1 MPIKD
6 NYNSASSHTVV
17 TCKGGGSTCLECRPV
32 PEPSAGEMLL
42 RLRVVGFCG
51 TDLFKLTTGTAA
63 AGTVLGH
70 EVVGEVIKLGD
81 GVSKF
86 HVGDRVAVP
95 HHVPC
100 GKCVLCQ
107 RGYETMCETFQEN
120 LMEPGGFADN
130 ILMRPRATELA
141 ARVVPKGVS
150 DDAAVF
156 MEPAACVL
164 RGIRRS
170 ELTNKDAAIVL
181 GAGSMGLLHLLV
193 LRATLPRISVVVVD
207 PVRKRR
213 DQAAKLGAAKTAASE
228 ADALE
233 AVSTLTDGFGADVVF
248 DTVGG
253 ASVLGSALRL
263 SRQGGSVVLFA
274 HAKEGEQARF
284 ELNELFKYERRI
296 LGTYSGALTEQAE
309 VFKLLKDGTLDPTP
323 LITHKM
329 PLNDFD
335 KGVSLVKNHE
345 ALKVLFTPSLA
356 LFEER

>member
-1 MPIKD
+1 MPIND
-6 NYNSASSHTVV
+6 TSNSANSHTVV
-17 TCKGGGSTCLECRPV
+17 ACKGGEGTCLESRPV

-63 AGTVLGH
+63 VGTVLGH
-70 EVVGEVIKLGD
+70 EVVGEVIGLGN
-81 GVSKF
+81 GVNKF

-95 HHVPC
+95 HHVSC
-100 GKCVLCQ
+100 GECLLCR

-141 ARVVPKGVS
+141 ARVIPKGVS

-170 ELTNKDAAIVL
+170 ELSYKDTVIVL

-193 LRATLPRISVVVVD
+193 LRAAHTSISVIVVD

-213 DQAAKLGAAKTAASE
+213 DQATKLGATKTAGSE

-233 AVSTLTDGFGADVVF
+233 AVITLTDGFGADVVF

-253 ASVLGSALRL
+253 SSVLDSALRL
-263 SRQGGSVVLFA
+263 SRPGGSVVLFA

-296 LGTYSGALTEQAE
+296 LGSYSGALIEQAE
-309 VFKLLKDGTLDPTP
+309 VFDLLKDGNLDPTP

-335 KGVSLVKNHE
+335 KGVTLVKNQE
-345 ALKVLFTPSLA
+345 ALKVLFTPSCA
-356 LFEER
+356 SFKEK

>member
-17 TCKGGGSTCLECRPV
+17 TCKGGGSTYLECRPV

-63 AGTVLGH
+63 VGTVLGH

-130 ILMRPRATELA
+130 ILIRPRATELA

-170 ELTNKDAAIVL
+170 ELTN
-181 GAGSMGLLHLLV
+181 
-193 LRATLPRISVVVVD
+193 
-207 PVRKRR
+207 
-213 DQAAKLGAAKTAASE
+213 
-228 ADALE
+228 
-233 AVSTLTDGFGADVVF
+233 
-248 DTVGG
+248 
-253 ASVLGSALRL
+253 
-263 SRQGGSVVLFA
+263 
-274 HAKEGEQARF
+274 
-284 ELNELFKYERRI
+284 
-296 LGTYSGALTEQAE
+296 
-309 VFKLLKDGTLDPTP
+309 
-323 LITHKM
+323 
-329 PLNDFD
+329 
-335 KGVSLVKNHE
+335 
-345 ALKVLFTPSLA
+345 
-356 LFEER
+356 